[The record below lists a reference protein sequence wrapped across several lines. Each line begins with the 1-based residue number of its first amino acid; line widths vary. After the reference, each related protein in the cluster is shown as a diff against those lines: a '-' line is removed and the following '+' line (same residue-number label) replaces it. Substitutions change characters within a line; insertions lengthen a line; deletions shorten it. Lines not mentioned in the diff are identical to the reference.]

1 VTASPGLA
9 RLAFA
14 AGAALGAAAG
24 WYAERHLLRRTAPA
38 DDPLW
43 VELREPLG
51 GRIRQVRTFDGTVL
65 ETEQFGRTE
74 EDAPTI
80 VLAHGYAMSRQ
91 TWRFQC
97 RDLAEDF
104 RVVAYDH
111 RGHGGS
117 EPAASGDY
125 SIEALG
131 RDLDA
136 VLDSYLQPG
145 QQAVVA
151 GHSMGGMTILS
162 LADQVGGSV
171 PQRLAGAVFVDSTG
185 GDVIAN
191 AFYTTSAA
199 SIAAIEMRIIERVWQ
214 MMDRRAHLL
223 ARAYAASSDLSYLI
237 TRWVALS
244 RHAHPAVVAFVE
256 QQWLDCGNSVKAALG
271 PTVTGINL
279 REAGIHLAV
288 PSLVIV
294 GVKDRL
300 TPRSQAVKLAEA
312 LPDADLLEIPDVG
325 HTAQMEAHDEVT
337 KAIRE
342 LARRAFGP
350 AA

>member
-1 VTASPGLA
+1 VTASPALA
-9 RLAFA
+9 RLGFA
-14 AGAALGAAAG
+14 AGASLGVAAG

-43 VELREPLG
+43 LELREPLG

-65 ETEQFGRTE
+65 ETEQFGRTD

-111 RGHGGS
+111 RGHGHS
-117 EPAASGDY
+117 EPAVSGDY

-131 RDLDA
+131 RDLEA
-136 VLDSYLQPG
+136 VLDHYLQPG
-145 QQAVVA
+145 QRAVVA

-162 LADQVGGSV
+162 WADQLPEQV
-171 PQRLAGAVFVDSTG
+171 PERLAGAVFVDSTG

-191 AFYTTSAA
+191 AFYTTTAA
-199 SIAAIEMRIIERVWQ
+199 SVAALEMRVIERVWEA
-214 MMDRRAHLL
+214 MDRRAHLL

-244 RHAHPAVVAFVE
+244 RHAHPAVVSFVE
-256 QQWLDCGNSVKAALG
+256 QQWLDCSNSVKAALG

-279 REAGIHLAV
+279 REAGEHLQV
-288 PSLVIV
+288 PALVIV
-294 GVKDRL
+294 GTKDRL
-300 TPRSQAVKLAEA
+300 TPRAQAAKLAEH
-312 LPDADLLEIPDVG
+312 LPQAELLEIPDVG

-342 LARRAFGP
+342 LAQVALGP
-350 AA
+350 GT